1 MTTFTAIPARYR
13 ALALF
18 TGTTAIAA
26 VLAMAPAS
34 AEEINALVWCDH
46 TDDALLEPF
55 TKATGIEVNVK
66 DYEGTGTALTLVDQ
80 SQPGDWD
87 VFVVDS
93 TDVKRVVDRGLLA
106 PVDPGLIDMSAI
118 PDAVKAEDL
127 HMVDGKWYAFPEK
140 FGYNA
145 IAYNRDKVSEADMR
159 KAASMWD
166 PKFKGEVAIYDYYL
180 PIISQIAVGLGMNT
194 ADFTAD
200 DIPAVREKLFE
211 MKKNAKLVS
220 DVVTSQ
226 TALATGEVDILV
238 GGGEYAVASLMAEQ
252 PELDWVLPAEGGVRW
267 QQAIGVFADSEKKDA
282 AGKFV
287 AYILSPE
294 GQARLATSSCYW
306 GMPANMSAA
315 LTDAEKKSLRWDEQ
329 PAFIKG
335 SQRYISPSEDLDTK
349 LQDLWTEFLQQ

>member
-1 MTTFTAIPARYR
+1 MTIRIATSNR
-13 ALALF
+13 ASGLALIA
-18 TGTTAIAA
+18 GTA
-26 VLAMAPAS
+26 VLGLTLAAAPAS

-46 TDDALLEPF
+46 TDPELLEPF
-55 TKATGIEVNVK
+55 TEATGIEVNVK
-66 DYEGTGTALTLVDQ
+66 DYEGTGTALTLIDQ
-80 SQPGDWD
+80 SRAGDWD

-93 TDVKRVVDRGLLA
+93 TDVRRVTERGLLA
-106 PVDPGLIDMSAI
+106 PIDAGLIDMSAI

-127 HMVDGKWYAFPEK
+127 HVIDGKWYAFPEK

-145 IAYNRDKVSEADMR
+145 IAFNRDKVSEADMR

-166 PKFKGEVAIYDYYL
+166 PKFKDQVAVYDYYL
-180 PIISQIAVGLGMNT
+180 AIISQIAVGLGIDT
-194 ADFTAD
+194 ATFSEA

-226 TALATGEVDILV
+226 TALATGEVDVLI

-252 PELDWVLPAEGGVRW
+252 PELDWVLPDEGGIRW

-282 AGKFV
+282 AQKFV

-315 LTDAEKKSLRWDEQ
+315 LTDAQKTTLRWDEQ
-329 PAFIKG
+329 PAFIEG
-335 SQRYISPSEDLDTK
+335 SQRYISPSEELDVK